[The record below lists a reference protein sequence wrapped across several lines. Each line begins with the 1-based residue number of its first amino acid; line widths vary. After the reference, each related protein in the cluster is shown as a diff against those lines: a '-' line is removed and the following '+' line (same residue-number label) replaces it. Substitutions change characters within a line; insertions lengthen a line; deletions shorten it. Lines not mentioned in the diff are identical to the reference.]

1 MSVWDSLIGQ
11 DQAVEVLRH
20 AATNPEAM
28 THAWLITGP
37 PGSGRSIAARAFAAA
52 LQAPQD
58 HQGISPQATT
68 AFEGTHAD
76 VHIHTTEKLLITIDE
91 AKELIDKAHR
101 APVGGRW
108 RIVIVEDADRITERT
123 SNVLLKSIEEPP
135 PRTVWILCAPS
146 AHDMLPTIRS
156 RCRHISLRIPPTQAV
171 ADLLHKDG
179 VDPQLAIE
187 AAHASQ
193 SHIGVAKH
201 LATNEQA
208 RQYRTMVL
216 SIPQELTSVGKAVA
230 WAAKLE
236 NLAKEQAKDRS
247 EERDAHER
255 AELLRQN
262 GIEPGKTI
270 PRAVRSQIK
279 ALEEEQK
286 RRARR
291 AVFDAVDRALVDL
304 LSFYRDVLI
313 TQVGADVE
321 LINTT
326 MRAEIEQ
333 FAANTTPRATMKAM
347 EAITRS
353 RSRFT
358 EFTSISPLLA
368 LEALFIELGSVG

>member
-1 MSVWDSLIGQ
+1 MSVWDFLIGQ

-146 AHDMLPTIRS
+146 
-156 RCRHISLRIPPTQAV
+156 
-171 ADLLHKDG
+171 
-179 VDPQLAIE
+179 
-187 AAHASQ
+187 
-193 SHIGVAKH
+193 
-201 LATNEQA
+201 
-208 RQYRTMVL
+208 
-216 SIPQELTSVGKAVA
+216 
-230 WAAKLE
+230 
-236 NLAKEQAKDRS
+236 
-247 EERDAHER
+247 
-255 AELLRQN
+255 
-262 GIEPGKTI
+262 
-270 PRAVRSQIK
+270 
-279 ALEEEQK
+279 
-286 RRARR
+286 
-291 AVFDAVDRALVDL
+291 
-304 LSFYRDVLI
+304 
-313 TQVGADVE
+313 
-321 LINTT
+321 
-326 MRAEIEQ
+326 
-333 FAANTTPRATMKAM
+333 
-347 EAITRS
+347 
-353 RSRFT
+353 
-358 EFTSISPLLA
+358 
-368 LEALFIELGSVG
+368 